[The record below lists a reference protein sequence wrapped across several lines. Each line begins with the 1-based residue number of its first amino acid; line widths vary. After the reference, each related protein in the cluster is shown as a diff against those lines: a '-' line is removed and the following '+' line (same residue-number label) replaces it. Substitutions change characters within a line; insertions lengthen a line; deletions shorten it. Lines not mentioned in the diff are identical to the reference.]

1 MSAWRPWRRDQP
13 DELGSVSLPFM
24 SQGAQLHL
32 FTEALNESQIGWD
45 SLDFP
50 GTLLSVHLHL
60 TVEFG
65 SLLLEP

>member
-1 MSAWRPWRRDQP
+1 
-13 DELGSVSLPFM
+13 M